1 LTILYFGVYCILLRN
16 SGKTEDYV
24 ETDERLETLCEK
36 FTDLEESEKDYIL
49 GVSQTLAHSIKGTM
63 PPLIAG
69 VKRTMSEYQESR
81 KEHLA

>member
-1 LTILYFGVYCILLRN
+1 MEI
-16 SGKTEDYV
+16 
-24 ETDERLETLCEK
+24 DERLETLCKK

-63 PPLIAG
+63 LPPVTGIKQAL
-69 VKRTMSEYQESR
+69 SEYKGSI